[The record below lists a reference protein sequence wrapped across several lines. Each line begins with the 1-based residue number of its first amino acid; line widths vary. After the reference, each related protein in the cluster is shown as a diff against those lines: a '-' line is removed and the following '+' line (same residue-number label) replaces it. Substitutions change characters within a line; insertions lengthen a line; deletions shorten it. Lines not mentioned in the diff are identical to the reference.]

1 MRNSLLAT
9 FLVVLALVLPAAAA
23 GPVRFP
29 LDFTSG
35 PSPLGSC
42 GSFDVLE
49 TNSVTG
55 AQLVWF
61 DANGQPI
68 RAVTHVQARV
78 TFTNSETGQMLTGFS
93 NVEQNV
99 DVTTQAESQHGL
111 AISVDLPQRGKLY
124 VEAGRISFNFVT
136 GEVTFI
142 TPGFKKAILTP
153 LCSAL
158 SL

>member
-1 MRNSLLAT
+1 MSRNSLMAALAVI
-9 FLVVLALVLPAAAA
+9 LIAIPAAAS

-35 PSPLGSC
+35 PFPLGSC
-42 GSFDVLE
+42 GSFDVIE
-49 TNSVTG
+49 TKSVTG

-61 DANGQPI
+61 DANGQPV
-68 RAVTHVQARV
+68 RAVTHVQARI
-78 TFTNSETGQMLTGFS
+78 TFTNSETGQMVTGFS

-111 AISVDLPQRGKLY
+111 AVSVDLPQRGKLY
-124 VEAGRISFNFVT
+124 VEAGKISVNFVT

-142 TPGFKKAILTP
+142 TPGFKKDILTP

-158 SL
+158 S

>member
-1 MRNSLLAT
+1 MSRNFSMAAC
-9 FLVVLALVLPAAAA
+9 ALILIAIPAAAS
-23 GPVRFP
+23 GPVRCP

-35 PSPLGSC
+35 PFPLRSLRVVRCTG
-42 GSFDVLE
+42 
-49 TNSVTG
+49 TRSVPG

-68 RAVTHVQARV
+68 RAVTHVQARI
-78 TFTNSETGQMLTGFS
+78 TFTNSETGQMVTGFS

-111 AISVDLPQRGKLY
+111 AVSVDLPQRGKLY
-124 VEAGRISFNFVT
+124 VEAGKISVNFVT

-142 TPGFKKAILTP
+142 TPGFKKDILTP

-158 SL
+158 S